1 MRTAHKSIMLFAIL
15 FAFSLSTSAGDMDN
29 FAKCISKSGAKYY
42 RTWWCPYCA
51 DQNKLFGSA
60 ERFLPTVECSKQGS
74 REKLARCEDIPGF
87 PTWVFKDG
95 GQTSGTLS
103 LSLLAEFTH
112 CPLPGSR

>member
-1 MRTAHKSIMLFAIL
+1 MHTICKPILLLAIL
-15 FAFSLSTSAGDMDN
+15 FAVSLPATANEMDN

-51 DQNKLFGSA
+51 EQNKMFGSA
-60 ERFLPTVECSKQGS
+60 ERYLPSVECSKQGS
-74 REKLARCEDIPGF
+74 REKLDRCVDVPGF

-95 GQTSGTLS
+95 GQTSGTLP

-112 CPLPGSR
+112 CPLPGGR